1 MRMRPGMVVVAL
13 ATQALLLAG
22 ERPTWAQRGPIKV
35 ALLVPTTGP
44 LSANGKD
51 MVNGLELFFEEQK
64 YRLAGREIKST
75 VREEGARPA
84 TASPNAPALVGEASA
99 RLPLAEAAR
108 LGQASGGLDPV
119 VLDDEGNPA
128 TGLTKARGL

>member
-13 ATQALLLAG
+13 AAQALLLAG

-64 YRLAGREIKST
+64 YRLAGREIKLIVEDDRS
-75 VREEGARPA
+75 EEH
-84 TASPNAPALVGEASA
+84 TSELQSQSNLVC
-99 RLPLAEAAR
+99 RLLLE
-108 LGQASGGLDPV
+108 Q
-119 VLDDEGNPA
+119 
-128 TGLTKARGL
+128 